1 MTLSKAYVSKLW
13 LMHMESGLGE
23 VPERKV
29 GVEEVRKAVRRFLQW
44 SRLDVT
50 SAWTE
55 GMVVEVV
62 ERLDEVDVYF
72 RSYTGMTWRT
82 TE

>member
-1 MTLSKAYVSKLW
+1 MFSKLL

-29 GVEEVRKAVRRFLQW
+29 GVEEVRKPIRRLLQW
-44 SRLDVT
+44 SRPDVT

-55 GMVVEVV
+55 GMVVEAV
-62 ERLDEVDVYF
+62 ERPDEVDVYF
-72 RSYTGMTWRT
+72 RSYTGRTRRMT
-82 TE
+82 E